1 MTHPQTDYSSGGYVG
16 SVDGTLAKLSYI
28 TCYQAMA
35 GFEPTCN
42 RLDY

>member
-28 TCYQAMA
+28 TEVMA
-35 GFEPTCN
+35 GFEPTFN